1 MTMRMWAIMIRAA
14 RDGIDLPLTRHPCPL
29 RWRSSAPGKKGGGTG
44 RTPYGSAPATLT
56 AERSRVV
63 TTQTGNRQNAKQMRR
78 LFFNALI
85 EQIGVVWPI
94 LSGIIAV
101 MVGCGLAIWRIEDW
115 GMGEALY
122 FTFVTGLTIGYGDF
136 TPKHFSA
143 RVLALV
149 IGFAGIVLTGLIAA
163 VTVKAL
169 NAADRN
175 VALGSRALD
184 DPHKDLAG

>member
-1 MTMRMWAIMIRAA
+1 VQTIK
-14 RDGIDLPLTRHPCPL
+14 
-29 RWRSSAPGKKGGGTG
+29 RSRQKGGGTG
-44 RTPYGSAPATLT
+44 RAPSVAAPMALT
-56 AERSRVV
+56 VERSKVV
-63 TTQTGNRQNAKQMRR
+63 TAKTGDGQNAKQMRR
-78 LFFNALI
+78 MFFNALI

-94 LSGIIAV
+94 LSGIITV
-101 MVGCGLAIWRIEDW
+101 MVVCGIAIWRIEDW
-115 GMGEALY
+115 GIGEALY

-175 VALGSRALD
+175 SA
-184 DPHKDLAG
+184 K